1 MPTTHLA
8 NVVDLFART
17 IGPASVVVDDG
28 RIAEIRPA
36 ESASGYLLPGW
47 VDAHVHIESS
57 MMTPSEFARQAVRH
71 GTVATVSDPHEIANV
86 LGVAGVRYMVENGA
100 RVPFKFCWGAP
111 SCVPATAFE
120 TSGGALSAA
129 DVRGLLI
136 DGTCGYLS
144 EVMNYP
150 GVLAADA
157 DLLAK
162 IAAARSLARPVD
174 GHAPGLRGQDAARYA
189 AAGIT
194 TDHECVT
201 LDEAVDKIAAGM
213 HILIREGSAARNF
226 DALAPLLRSHPD
238 RCMLCSDD
246 LHPDALAVGHIN
258 RLIARAVAGGA
269 DLFDVLR
276 AASVNPVGHY
286 RLPVGLLRVGD
297 PADFVVVDDL
307 TTFAV
312 RETWIDGQRVF
323 ADGVS
328 RIGRIE
334 SAAPRRMA
342 AAEIT
347 AEALRLPARGP
358 LVRVI
363 GARDGQ
369 LVTDH
374 LTRPAKV
381 AQGLA
386 VADPEADVLKI
397 VVVNRYQPSA
407 PAVAFVHA
415 FGLTRGAIAGSV
427 AHDSH
432 NVIAVGVDDD
442 SLAAVVNAVIQA
454 GGGLA
459 VANGG
464 SVDVLPLEV
473 AGLMSRDGDA
483 VAAGYARL
491 DAAAKRLGTPLAA
504 PFMTLSFMALLV
516 IPSLKLSDRGLF
528 DGAAFQ
534 FVDVFAAG

>member
-36 ESASGYLLPGW
+36 ESAPGYLLPGW

-136 DGTCGYLS
+136 DGSCGYLS

-150 GVLAADA
+150 GVLTADA

-286 RLPVGLLRVGD
+286 QLPVGLLRVGD

-381 AQGLA
+381 AKGLA

-407 PAVAFVHA
+407 PAVAFVHG

-459 VANGG
+459 VANDG

>member
-381 AQGLA
+381 TQGLA

>member
-36 ESASGYLLPGW
+36 ESAPGYLLPGW

-136 DGTCGYLS
+136 DGSCGYLS

-150 GVLAADA
+150 GVLTADA

-286 RLPVGLLRVGD
+286 QLPVGLLRVGD

-381 AQGLA
+381 AKGLA

-459 VANGG
+459 VANDG

>member
-1 MPTTHLA
+1 
-8 NVVDLFART
+8 
-17 IGPASVVVDDG
+17 
-28 RIAEIRPA
+28 
-36 ESASGYLLPGW
+36 
-47 VDAHVHIESS
+47 
-57 MMTPSEFARQAVRH
+57 
-71 GTVATVSDPHEIANV
+71 
-86 LGVAGVRYMVENGA
+86 
-100 RVPFKFCWGAP
+100 
-111 SCVPATAFE
+111 
-120 TSGGALSAA
+120 
-129 DVRGLLI
+129 
-136 DGTCGYLS
+136 
-144 EVMNYP
+144 
-150 GVLAADA
+150 
-157 DLLAK
+157 
-162 IAAARSLARPVD
+162 
-174 GHAPGLRGQDAARYA
+174 
-189 AAGIT
+189 
-194 TDHECVT
+194 
-201 LDEAVDKIAAGM
+201 
-213 HILIREGSAARNF
+213 
-226 DALAPLLRSHPD
+226 
-238 RCMLCSDD
+238 
-246 LHPDALAVGHIN
+246 
-258 RLIARAVAGGA
+258 
-269 DLFDVLR
+269 
-276 AASVNPVGHY
+276 
-286 RLPVGLLRVGD
+286 
-297 PADFVVVDDL
+297 
-307 TTFAV
+307 
-312 RETWIDGQRVF
+312 
-323 ADGVS
+323 
-328 RIGRIE
+328 
-334 SAAPRRMA
+334 MA

-381 AQGLA
+381 AKGLA

-407 PAVAFVHA
+407 PAVAFVHG

-459 VANGG
+459 VANDG